1 MNLKLS
7 NDIKAEAQRLGFFA
21 CGIARAERVDEA
33 TQKHVRSWLGDKKYA
48 GMEYMNNN
56 TEKRLD
62 PRLLMP
68 GLKSIVSFAINYT
81 PHSFIPEDEYQL
93 AAYAYGLDYHDVVKA
108 KATSAGF

>member
-33 TQKHVRSWLGDKKYA
+33 TQEHVRSWLGDKKYA

-62 PRLLMP
+62 PRLLNAR
-68 GLKSIVSFAINYT
+68 LKKVSFRLLLITHLILLFLKTNISWLLMPT
-81 PHSFIPEDEYQL
+81 DSTIMMW
-93 AAYAYGLDYHDVVKA
+93 
-108 KATSAGF
+108 